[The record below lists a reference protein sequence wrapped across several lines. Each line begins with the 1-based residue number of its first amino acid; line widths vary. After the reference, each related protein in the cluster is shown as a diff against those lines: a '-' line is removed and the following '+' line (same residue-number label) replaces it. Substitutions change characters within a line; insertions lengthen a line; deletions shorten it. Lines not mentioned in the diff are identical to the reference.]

1 MNALHVELVP
11 DVFRPTN
18 FVGVVI
24 GHLRMALVLR
34 GLLVIGVLFLFMRN
48 YRLARISTTAIPL
61 SLLAAIAVLTHLGFS
76 LNIMPLGGLAI
87 AIGEVVDDAIVDVE
101 NIYRRLRE
109 NRAHGERLPTAQVV
123 LNASLEVRSAVVFAT
138 YIVALVFTPLFFLSG
153 VAGKLFAPLALAY
166 ILAILASLGTALIVT
181 PALAYL
187 LISPASLE
195 KSERRLVSSMRKT
208 YRRILEYVELRA
220 RLVIACVVLS
230 SVAAL
235 IALPFLQGNFIP
247 DLKEGHYT
255 IHMTLTPGTS
265 LAESVR
271 VGNRISGILMKVPG
285 VRLISQR
292 AGRADEI
299 GDPADVNQS
308 EFELDL
314 SPMSGGDQTETVD
327 RVRTILA
334 TVPGISASVNGFR
347 SVAGAGFGICPI
359 SRSPVAAFLVFSAI
373 RLEPI
378 TTEDFQRL
386 R

>member
-1 MNALHVELVP
+1 
-11 DVFRPTN
+11 
-18 FVGVVI
+18 
-24 GHLRMALVLR
+24 VLR